1 LVFLKWIRQNIVSI
15 LCSVFLLFLFTQ
27 ISGISQVLTSFIERQ
42 PTTVTNEKS
51 SYVKTDSFHFVKS
64 LPALIP
70 LSKKDLKNIFYT
82 IVNKGWNDVTFYC
95 PNEYHDCIRDM
106 KEFSQDQDLLTHI
119 NNYVHPFHS
128 FSNIKTTL
136 SEAGEITIHVEY
148 LYSTEMI
155 QQIEEK
161 VKEIIANEIDVN
173 DSYYEQIKAFHDYI
187 INHTKYDISRN
198 EQGASSYQSYLAY
211 GPLFEGYATCNG
223 YTDVMAIFLSKLN
236 LPNYKIATTPDKND
250 SEKEG
255 HVWNAVYLDEEWLH
269 LDLTWD
275 DPVSKDGKDY
285 LQHKYFL
292 VDNEELKE
300 ADSGQIEITEHLFKS
315 NIYLEFK

>member
-1 LVFLKWIRQNIVSI
+1 MVFLKWIRQNIVSI

-148 LYSTEMI
+148 LS
-155 QQIEEK
+155 
-161 VKEIIANEIDVN
+161 
-173 DSYYEQIKAFHDYI
+173 
-187 INHTKYDISRN
+187 
-198 EQGASSYQSYLAY
+198 
-211 GPLFEGYATCNG
+211 
-223 YTDVMAIFLSKLN
+223 
-236 LPNYKIATTPDKND
+236 
-250 SEKEG
+250 
-255 HVWNAVYLDEEWLH
+255 
-269 LDLTWD
+269 
-275 DPVSKDGKDY
+275 
-285 LQHKYFL
+285 
-292 VDNEELKE
+292 
-300 ADSGQIEITEHLFKS
+300 
-315 NIYLEFK
+315 